1 MYPLI
6 AVALLFSS
14 PSLLTRRTRTLRQYA
29 AFPDFER
36 SPMMPAVSILIVD
49 DDRFIR
55 ESMQVILSDAGYD
68 VVVARDGREML
79 ARLDEAPP
87 EMVLL
92 DMLLPNVDGW
102 EVFSRIRTRVS
113 WAGVPVCIITATTAQ
128 IPRGAEF
135 VLWKP
140 FSIGRLLAIVERCC
154 ARRLSC
160 QSARARVG

>member
-1 MYPLI
+1 
-6 AVALLFSS
+6 
-14 PSLLTRRTRTLRQYA
+14 
-29 AFPDFER
+29 
-36 SPMMPAVSILIVD
+36 VSILIVD

-55 ESMQVILSDAGYD
+55 ESMKVILSDAGYE
-68 VVVARDGREML
+68 VVLARDGREML
-79 ARLDEAPP
+79 AMLDKAPP

-92 DMLLPNVDGW
+92 DMMLPHIDGW
-102 EVFSRIRTRVS
+102 EVFSQIRGRAS

-154 ARRLSC
+154 ARRQL
-160 QSARARVG
+160 SARANQRVG